1 MERREFWI
9 AVGWSTAAYFVAV
22 QLALTLSLSVEFG
35 RLAIPALHWPAHTI
49 AFRVVEVVAIC
60 LLMAQLYSFVT
71 PAEAW
76 LRQGFRFGVYC
87 GLLVY
92 AVGGINSLAHGGK
105 VGNVLYY
112 AITTGFAGGL
122 AGTLIA
128 RAFHVPARNDEASA
142 SPDNGDADDGTSV
155 D

>member
-22 QLALTLSLSVEFG
+22 QFALTLSLSVEFG

-49 AFRVVEVVAIC
+49 AFRVLEVVAIC

-76 LRQGFRFGVYC
+76 LRQGFRFGIYC
-87 GLLVY
+87 GLLVF
-92 AVGGINSLAHGGK
+92 AVGGINSLAHGGN

-112 AITTGFAGGL
+112 AITTGFAGGI
-122 AGTLIA
+122 AGALIA
-128 RAFHVPARNDEASA
+128 RAFHGPTHEVDDAAADAPGEGDNDDHA
-142 SPDNGDADDGTSV
+142 
-155 D
+155 